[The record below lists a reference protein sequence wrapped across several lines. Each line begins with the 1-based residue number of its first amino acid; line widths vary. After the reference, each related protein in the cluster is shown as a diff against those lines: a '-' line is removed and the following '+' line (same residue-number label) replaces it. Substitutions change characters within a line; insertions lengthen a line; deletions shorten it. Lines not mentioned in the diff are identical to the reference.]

1 MLPIQL
7 WSSHRVC
14 YKNNLLFKAIRYRY
28 RRNGR
33 EGVLCSS
40 GWSRSISLFQES
52 LLKGDRRDKI
62 RVFVLSKISHMEPSL
77 STYSLASPWKEAKEL
92 KGNFFPIGFFEG
104 ATTSGETC
112 AWWFSPLRRCCWLL
126 LPAWPWE
133 EGLILV
139 SGKGCLIESL
149 GSGKAY
155 WWISFWILVVWWIWV
170 FPKIG
175 VGPSNHPFVHR
186 VFHYFHH
193 PFWGVKH
200 PYIWKHPYV
209 ETYR

>member
-14 YKNNLLFKAIRYRY
+14 YKNNLLFKAMRYRY

-92 KGNFFPIGFFEG
+92 KVTRNKQQFSKSYQEMTELHGEFPSNWIFWRSNYKRGNLRMVILSF
-104 ATTSGETC
+104 TS
-112 AWWFSPLRRCCWLL
+112 LL
-126 LPAWPWE
+126 LVA
-133 EGLILV
+133 V
-139 SGKGCLIESL
+139 ASL
-149 GSGKAY
+149 ALRGRPHLGIRK
-155 WWISFWILVVWWIWV
+155 
-170 FPKIG
+170 
-175 VGPSNHPFVHR
+175 R
-186 VFHYFHH
+186 VFDWKLGIRKSLLVDIILD
-193 PFWGVKH
+193 PCLLVDMGVSNNRGGPPKSS
-200 PYIWKHPYV
+200 ICS
-209 ETYR
+209 